1 MTVAAT
7 SVAATS
13 VAARSWRSLL
23 VRAAGCAVA
32 VSAALTGCATQG
44 GGTTT
49 ADQKF
54 VAGDSA
60 ITTWPVG
67 DRTAAP
73 AVKATTLEGG
83 SFDLSGYRG
92 KVVVLNFWASWCAP
106 CRVESPAL
114 QGLAADLTA
123 KGVVFV
129 GVDSRDDPD
138 SARAFLADIGSSYPN
153 IDDAGGDVSLA
164 FHSLLPPGFPSTL
177 VVDRQGHVA
186 ARVNGPTTQPR
197 LRALLAPLVAS

>member
-1 MTVAAT
+1 MRSRPLARLLGAAWAL
-7 SVAATS
+7 SAVC
-13 VAARSWRSLL
+13 VL
-23 VRAAGCAVA
+23 AGC
-32 VSAALTGCATQG
+32 STQA

-60 ITTWPVG
+60 VTTWPAG
-67 DRTAAP
+67 DRSAAP
-73 AVKATTLEGG
+73 AVHATTLDGHA
-83 SFDLSGYRG
+83 FDLAGYRG

-114 QGLAADLTA
+114 EGLAADLSA
-123 KGVVFV
+123 SGVVFV
-129 GVDSRDDPD
+129 GIDSRDDPD

-153 IDDAGGDVSLA
+153 VDDSSGDFSLA
-164 FHSLLPPGFPSTL
+164 FHALLPPGFPSTL
-177 VVDRQGHVA
+177 VLDRYGRVA

-197 LRALLAPLVAS
+197 LRALLAPLVATS

>member
-1 MTVAAT
+1 MA
-7 SVAATS
+7 
-13 VAARSWRSLL
+13 L
-23 VRAAGCAVA
+23 AGC
-32 VSAALTGCATQG
+32 STQA

-60 ITTWPVG
+60 VTTWPVG

-73 AVKATTLEGG
+73 AVRATTLEGG
-83 SFDLSGYRG
+83 TFDLSSYRG
-92 KVVVLNFWASWCAP
+92 KVVGLNFWASWCAP

-114 QGLAADLTA
+114 EGLAADLKP

-138 SARAFLADIGSSYPN
+138 SARAFLADIGSTYTN
-153 IDDAGGDVSLA
+153 VDDTSGEVSLA

-197 LRALLAPLVAS
+197 LRALLAPLVAAS